1 MTRPSKRRPLDQSA
15 PIAAPVSDA
24 SPAQVRRDDICVHIF
39 TASATLVGV
48 CLTVI
53 GLMRFVRRLHG
64 VTSIVDTLLSV
75 DAVGYLI
82 ACVVA
87 YAALRTADVARRRRY
102 ERYADVAF
110 LLALGLMTVVCG
122 LLALELV

>member
-1 MTRPSKRRPLDQSA
+1 MTRSFKRRPLDQSA
-15 PIAAPVSDA
+15 PIAASVPDA

-39 TASATLVGV
+39 TAVGV

-53 GLMRFVRRLHG
+53 GLMQFVRRLHG
-64 VTSIVDTLLSV
+64 VASIVHTLLSWTWWANLV
-75 DAVGYLI
+75 

-87 YAALRTADVARRRRY
+87 CAAPMSPGAGRF

-110 LLALGLMTVVCG
+110 LLALGLMTEVCG